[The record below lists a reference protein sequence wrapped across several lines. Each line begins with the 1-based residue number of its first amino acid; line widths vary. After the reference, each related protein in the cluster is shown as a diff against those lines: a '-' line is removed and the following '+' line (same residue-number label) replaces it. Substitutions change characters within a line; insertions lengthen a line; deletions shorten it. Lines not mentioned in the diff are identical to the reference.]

1 MKILI
6 YSLFITQIAFSSQY
20 PNKVVRNEAKY
31 LRKCF
36 SIIQKKIDNQKEENN
51 KVNNN
56 FNGFLGGTKIEFCV
70 DCYLKEKRSKS
81 ENEFVNGLSHVER
94 NKFYD
99 LVKIKINKHHPKIS
113 DELIRLIK

>member
-56 FNGFLGGTKIEFCV
+56 FNGFLKKKGQK
-70 DCYLKEKRSKS
+70 
-81 ENEFVNGLSHVER
+81 
-94 NKFYD
+94 
-99 LVKIKINKHHPKIS
+99 VKMNLLM
-113 DELIRLIK
+113 DFLM